1 MVESGQIK
9 DNTVLD
15 VHTFTVS
22 HASGKGG
29 ILVILDTTVSHQNAP
44 PMDKNALAIYPI
56 NKGGAGAGGPPP
68 PQAAYQAAAAAGI
81 GGGGL
86 PPPPQMNQNTS
97 NNPYGA
103 PPAQYVG
110 NDTGYPQQPPP
121 QHVPPPPPQQNY
133 GSAYGPPQS
142 SRYGAP
148 TAPSVPGGGAGNYRA
163 IGATARNESPAHIN
177 PIASLNSYQNR
188 WTIKA
193 RAAQKSEIRRY
204 SNAKGEGKFFSFDVV
219 DNQGGEIRVV
229 GWNDQ
234 CDRFYDQVQ
243 VGSVYMLSKG
253 SLRNKRG
260 NYNQTRHQFE
270 IHLESGSILERC
282 DDAADIPKMLF
293 QFMPIAQLSE
303 SPQGTVID
311 VVGVIEKVEDW
322 TTLQKKDGNET
333 KKRVI
338 VLRDNSG
345 ASIDCTLWGNYAN
358 DPGDKLYQEVSMNN
372 KRPVIAIKAAR
383 VGDYN
388 GKTISTTSATAL
400 VIDPLDVAEAAML
413 RSWYDNEG
421 IHAQAHALSNVRGAG
436 GAGGGRSDRLI
447 TLAQIEEEGMGGGG
461 QAANLYDMGGGGNNK
476 GDWVQVVGSISYI
489 KSDSISYPACT
500 NIIDHVKKNQCAKKL
515 TDQNA
520 GNHAGEAPSWYC
532 ERCGMAPA
540 SGAEWRYILH
550 TNIADHTGECWA
562 TAFNEVGQVLLDHPA
577 EQLKQVEAAQGE
589 EGVRNI
595 LNGATFRMYE
605 FKLRVQQEVYQ
616 EEARRRVTIIRAVPL
631 DSDPAAL
638 STQTKN
644 VIAAIERARRGEPVV
659 LPPGAAATAGGA
671 QEQQQQQQQQQ
682 FGAPAAMQTT
692 PGYQQ
697 QGNGGAYG
705 GQQQQQQQGGGW
717 QGGAPQQ
724 QGAGPY
730 GGGGAWN
737 ANNGGG
743 YQAPP
748 PAAPAPGNNFL
759 YGAGF

>member
-44 PMDKNALAIYPI
+44 PMDKSTLTIYPI
-56 NKGGAGAGGPPP
+56 NKGVGAGVGAGPPP
-68 PQAAYQAAAAAGI
+68 PPAAYKAAAASGI
-81 GGGGL
+81 GGGLL
-86 PPPPQMNQNTS
+86 PPPPPMNQNTS
-97 NNPYGA
+97 TNPYGA
-103 PPAQYVG
+103 PLAQYVG
-110 NDTGYPQQPPP
+110 NGTGYPQQPPH
-121 QHVPPPPPQQNY
+121 QHAPPPPQQNY
-133 GSAYGPPQS
+133 GSAYGPPLS

-148 TAPSVPGGGAGNYRA
+148 TAPPVPGGGGGGNYRA
-163 IGATARNESPAHIN
+163 IGATAKNESPAHIN

-193 RAAQKSEIRRY
+193 RVAQKSEIRRY
-204 SNAKGEGKFFSFDVV
+204 SNPRGEGKFFSFDVV

-243 VGSVYMLSKG
+243 VGSVYMLSKA

-260 NYNQTRHQFE
+260 NFNQTRHQFE

-293 QFMPIAQLSE
+293 QFTPIAQLSE
-303 SPQGTVID
+303 SPQGTILD

-358 DPGDKLYQEVSMNN
+358 EPGDRLHQEVIMNN

-421 IHAQAHALSNVRGAG
+421 MHAQAHALSNVRGAG

-461 QAANLYDMGGGGNNK
+461 QAANLYDMGGGGGGGGNK

-500 NIIDHVKKNQCAKKL
+500 NIIDQVKKNKCAKKL

-532 ERCGMAPA
+532 ERCGMPPA

-577 EQLKQVEAAQGE
+577 DQLKQVEAAQGE

-616 EEARRRVTIIRAVPL
+616 DEARRRVTIIKAVPL
-631 DSDPAAL
+631 DSDPVTL

-644 VIAAIERARRGEPVV
+644 VIAAIERAQRGEPAV
-659 LPPGAAATAGGA
+659 LPPGA
-671 QEQQQQQQQQQ
+671 QQQQQQQQ

-705 GQQQQQQQGGGW
+705 GQQQQQQQQGGGW
-717 QGGAPQQ
+717 QGRAHQQ

-743 YQAPP
+743 GYQPPP